1 MLEIRDLE
9 VYIGKTHV
17 LKEISFSVGRGELV
31 ALIGANGAG
40 KTTSLAAIAGLLP
53 IRGGTITFTA
63 DSDGADP
70 RELTR
75 LTPEE
80 IVAAGISLCPEGRQV
95 FTALNVRENLMIGAY
110 LREDRSGI
118 KRDLDYVYGLFPIL
132 AERKSQAA
140 GSLSGG
146 EQMMLAIG
154 RALMSRPKL
163 LMLDEPSLGLAPML
177 VEKLFGLLKT
187 IHADGTTILLVE
199 QNASMALETA
209 DRAYVLETGRLTL
222 SGTGKELMGNPAVQ
236 EAYLG
241 LA

>member
-53 IRGGTITFTA
+53 IREGTVTFTA
-63 DSDGADP
+63 GSEDTESL
-70 RELTR
+70 ELTR
-75 LTPEE
+75 HSPEE

-110 LREDRSGI
+110 LRKDRSGI
-118 KRDLDYVYGLFPIL
+118 KRDLDYVYSLFPIL

-163 LMLDEPSLGLAPML
+163 LMLDEPSLGLAPLL

-222 SGTGKELMGNPAVQ
+222 SGTGEELMGNPAVQ